1 MGDGFS
7 EANMTRVM
15 VSCIAV
21 FVLGILVGHRHVT
34 AASANETAA
43 TPMILQENEGEQLIH
58 RAGPLKGVPF
68 TIKVDGQFGRSDD
81 FFVFAE
87 TLAPGETI
95 PFHRHENAEE
105 LLLFEE
111 SGASVSVGSA
121 HGLAGS
127 HSLVFIPRDTWIS
140 ARNDSQRD
148 VHALAIFSR
157 HGFESYMRAISAKP
171 GEPSVSLSP
180 DELTKLRGDAHAVY
194 WDYSKGP
201 SPPGVR
207 RP

>member
-1 MGDGFS
+1 
-7 EANMTRVM
+7 MTRVM
-15 VSCIAV
+15 ASVIASSA
-21 FVLGILVGHRHVT
+21 FMMGMLVAHRPVTT
-34 AASANETAA
+34 AAANETAA
-43 TPMILQENEGEQLIH
+43 TPMILQENEGEHLIH
-58 RAGPLKGVPF
+58 RAGPLKGVPL

-95 PFHRHENAEE
+95 PFHKHENAEE

-111 SGASVSVGSA
+111 SGAFVSVGA
-121 HGLAGS
+121 VHGLAGP

-140 ARNDSQRD
+140 ARNDSQAE

-171 GEPSVSLSP
+171 GEPLVPLTAN
-180 DELTKLRGDAHAVY
+180 ELTKLRGDAHAVY

-201 SPPGVR
+201 NPPGVVH
-207 RP
+207 P

>member
-1 MGDGFS
+1 
-7 EANMTRVM
+7 MTRMM
-15 VSCIAV
+15 VGCMDGSAL
-21 FVLGILVGHRHVT
+21 VLAIWVAHSPVIT
-34 AASANETAA
+34 AAANQGTA
-43 TPMILQENEGEQLIH
+43 TSMILQGNEGEQLVH

-87 TLAPGETI
+87 TLAAGETI

-111 SGASVSVGSA
+111 GGASVSVGSV
-121 HGLAGS
+121 HGLAGA

-140 ARNDSQRD
+140 VRNDSHAEL
-148 VHALAIFSR
+148 HALAIFSR
-157 HGFESYMRAISAKP
+157 HGFERYMRAISAKP
-171 GEPSVSLSP
+171 GEPLVPLLP

-201 SPPGVR
+201 NPPGVV

>member
-1 MGDGFS
+1 
-7 EANMTRVM
+7 MTRVM
-15 VSCIAV
+15 VSCIAGSA
-21 FVLGILVGHRHVT
+21 FVLGILVAHRPVTT
-34 AASANETAA
+34 AAANETAA
-43 TPMILQENEGEQLIH
+43 TPMVLQENEGERLIH

-87 TLAPGETI
+87 TLAPGEAI
-95 PFHRHENAEE
+95 PFHRHQNAEE

-111 SGASVSVGSA
+111 SGASVSVGA
-121 HGLAGS
+121 VHGLAGS

-140 ARNDSQRD
+140 ARNASLGEL
-148 VHALAIFSR
+148 HALAIFSR
-157 HGFESYMRAISAKP
+157 HGFETYMRAISAKP
-171 GEPSVSLSP
+171 GEPLVSLSP

-201 SPPGVR
+201 NPPGVV